1 MAELRTS
8 KKTSQPG
15 TPLSL
20 FYEVDDKY
28 KERRHRGDVRRG

>member
-20 FYEVDDKY
+20 LYEVDDKY
-28 KERRHRGDVRRG
+28 EERRYRGDVRRG